1 MHFLC
6 FSGSFIY
13 NIINDYKVVA
23 QETIQDC
30 RDRPVKASFYISLL
44 SFVGVLYKTNPTER
58 EFRQEL
64 IEDAQEMLLI
74 GEPIRNVN
82 TDKYLCGLLEA
93 QRDGRL
99 RYQSLL
105 LFSIIYFDNLSK
117 ESDLYEARCKLI
129 KPHWMDFHKN
139 VVEVGIS
146 GRFLNLRKAM
156 LDYDVNPEEWD
167 AQGMP
172 VNPLKLTSLI

>member
-30 RDRPVKASFYISLL
+30 RDCPVKASFYISLL

-139 VVEVGIS
+139 VVEVGIL